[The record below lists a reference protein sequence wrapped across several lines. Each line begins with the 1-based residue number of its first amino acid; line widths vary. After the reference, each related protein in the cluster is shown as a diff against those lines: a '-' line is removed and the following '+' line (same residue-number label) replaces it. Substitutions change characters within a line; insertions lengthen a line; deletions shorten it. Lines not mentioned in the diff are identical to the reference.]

1 MSGIFETDII
11 YNEDC
16 LVGMNKI
23 PDKTID
29 LVLTDPPY
37 SVTAQKWDKI
47 LPFDKLWEQYERVIT
62 DNGVIVLFG
71 QEPFSSMM
79 RMSNLEM
86 YRYDIIWKKQ
96 KPSNFQLMN
105 YQPGR
110 VTENIMVFSKSKACY
125 TKNGNRM
132 TYNPQ
137 LVKRDK
143 PRIANAKIYG
153 DGKAQLLHDYNTED
167 NIKTYEYRHPI
178 NVLEFNTVTKNKMHP
193 TEKPIPLLGWL
204 IRTYSNDGDIV
215 LDSCMGV
222 GSTCVAAMNMGRRY
236 IGFEIDETYYNIAKN
251 RLINGIQ

>member
-1 MSGIFETDII
+1 MPGTIETNII

-16 LVGMNKI
+16 LIGMNRI
-23 PDKTID
+23 PDKTIN
-29 LVLTDPPY
+29 LILTDLPY
-37 SVTAQKWDKI
+37 GLTAAKWDSVI
-47 LPFDKLWEQYERVIT
+47 PMDELWKQYSRIIT

-71 QEPFSSMM
+71 QEPFSSKL
-79 RMSNLEM
+79 RLSNLGM

-137 LVKRDK
+137 LIKRDK
-143 PRIANAKIYG
+143 PRTSNVKIYG
-153 DGKAQLLHDYNTED
+153 NGKAQLLHDYNTED
-167 NIKTYEYRHPI
+167 NIKTYEYRQPI
-178 NVLEFNTVTKNKMHP
+178 NVVEFNTVVKNKMHP
-193 TEKPIPLLGWL
+193 TEKPVPLLEWL
-204 IRTYSNDGDIV
+204 IKTYSNEDDIV

-222 GSTCVAAMNMGRRY
+222 GNTCVAAMNTGRKY
-236 IGFEIDETYYNIAKN
+236 IGFEIDESYYNIAKN
-251 RLINGIQ
+251 RLINGIR